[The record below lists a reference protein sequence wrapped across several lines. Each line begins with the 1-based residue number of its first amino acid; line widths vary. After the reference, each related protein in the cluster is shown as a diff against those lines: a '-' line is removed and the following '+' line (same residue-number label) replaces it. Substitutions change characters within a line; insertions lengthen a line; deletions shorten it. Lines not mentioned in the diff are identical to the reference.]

1 MLKSTNLVI
10 TLAYLLG
17 AAVLILPTRSYA
29 TTMIDAGVAVESRV
43 EVDGVLSFEVEDR
56 QVAADNPND
65 PYHDGASQ
73 SNNIYY
79 ATLFPGMDYS
89 SDELMTTTYR
99 VACNYINDS
108 DDSCDHGW
116 NVSAAATSNH
126 RDNGYA
132 TMNPSTVS
140 APKINSN
147 GANAL
152 DGSVANWLMKLS
164 SDDVKTLN
172 GTNYATPTIV
182 LSSNAA
188 SGSVSGIFVTVPAT
202 PTTVVRG
209 DSIVQVNGIK
219 YYLGA
224 RTFKVT
230 YGFSVAANTRAD
242 TYTGEVEYVLSLN
255 AS

>member
-1 MLKSTNLVI
+1 
-10 TLAYLLG
+10 
-17 AAVLILPTRSYA
+17 
-29 TTMIDAGVAVESRV
+29 
-43 EVDGVLSFEVEDR
+43 
-56 QVAADNPND
+56 
-65 PYHDGASQ
+65 
-73 SNNIYY
+73 
-79 ATLFPGMDYS
+79 MDYS

-99 VACNYINDS
+99 VTCNYINEDS
-108 DDSCDHGW
+108 DDSCEHGW
-116 NVSAAATSNH
+116 NVSAAATANY

-140 APKINSN
+140 APKINSD

-152 DGSVANWLMKLS
+152 DGSIANWLMKLS

-188 SGSVSGIFVTVPAT
+188 SPTPLSTSSGSVSGIFVTVPAA

-209 DSIVQVNGIK
+209 DSVVQVNGVK

-230 YGFSVAANTRAD
+230 YGFSVAANTHAD